1 MIPYNDS
8 QLKPNKNKRVYI
20 IKFQNDNKMKLK
32 TYITI
37 MLMFIIG
44 SCGND
49 DKPEDPALRE
59 IELMKKEEEL
69 RKREEELVK
78 RELDVLKWETQNDT
92 LKIED
97 ITKDT
102 LNIVDDIQNT
112 ELTHDKKIELIRKE
126 YNNINNNIKSY
137 SKETK
142 ELSGFST
149 EGGELDI
156 FTREGDIKKL
166 TANHY
171 GEMGKRVEEYYYKN
185 GKPIFIYSKLFN
197 YDKPFGD
204 IIETEENKFY
214 LGDNKLIK
222 WLDSNNETV
231 NPETTEF
238 SKVQKEILND
248 SETYLKLVKK

>member
-142 ELSGFST
+142 ELSGFSDRVYCSRT
-149 EGGELDI
+149 RGKTI
-156 FTREGDIKKL
+156 FTSHCC
-166 TANHY
+166 TFCNY
-171 GEMGKRVEEYYYKN
+171 CTRV
-185 GKPIFIYSKLFN
+185 FICVSHSFN
-197 YDKPFGD
+197 EFVRCFVLDCCGIHSRK
-204 IIETEENKFY
+204 
-214 LGDNKLIK
+214 DN
-222 WLDSNNETV
+222 
-231 NPETTEF
+231 
-238 SKVQKEILND
+238 
-248 SETYLKLVKK
+248 